1 MRFIDILIDGLL
13 PRVCKS
19 CSRPIYSNDYI
30 DGICVFCSLQWSVFT
45 DTNSSRVLFYE
56 RFNGVNY
63 YAVGF
68 RLNDAGTRSII
79 HRCKYSGNPQLILQ
93 LGIWMARRW
102 PAPETSSVLVPIP
115 LHARRRFR
123 RGYNQAEKLAEGLS
137 GVWDIEIDKKV
148 LIRKIHSASLTGSN
162 RSGRAEVLKNVFY
175 LGESKCK
182 KPIILIDD
190 VLTTGATLRACR
202 EVIEASG
209 RRVVGAV
216 VLALA

>member
-1 MRFIDILIDGLL
+1 
-13 PRVCKS
+13 
-19 CSRPIYSNDYI
+19 
-30 DGICVFCSLQWSVFT
+30 
-45 DTNSSRVLFYE
+45 
-56 RFNGVNY
+56 
-63 YAVGF
+63 
-68 RLNDAGTRSII
+68 
-79 HRCKYSGNPQLILQ
+79 
-93 LGIWMARRW
+93 MARRW